1 MVLILPATGITN
13 LEKLYHF
20 TFNMD
25 VEKLLLSLIL
35 RLPSKVRQIKRKH
48 GVHYDEQKFVNHNVE
63 NRTP

>member
-1 MVLILPATGITN
+1 MVLNLLATGITN

-35 RLPSKVRQIKRKH
+35 RLSSKVRQIKRKH

-63 NRTP
+63 NRTS